1 MDFALSVIDVNRHTW
16 HQCEDLIKPI
26 PHDIYFSP
34 EYLTL
39 FDGKDEAITE
49 RFGKNPKMIV
59 YGNEDNYIVH
69 PVLLKPI
76 NSLPFYQ
83 AQNRDDDTIIL
94 YDLVSPWYYGGPLIC
109 LQDESA
115 KKQLLD
121 GFFSEFSG
129 YCKEHNFISE
139 FVRLHPLLK
148 NHQTVGGYVTAE
160 SKSQIVY
167 VDLTQDLDTIWN
179 TYKQENRKAI
189 NRAQRRGVEIEI
201 SKRPENIKT
210 FFELYTKSM
219 DRLNADKVYYFSMD
233 FFNNLFSTLGEHA
246 QLFSARYEGQII
258 SSSLLIG
265 MGDYAHDYL
274 RAFDFNYSSVVPNNL
289 VVHNKI
295 LWSKINGYKVF
306 SLQGGRTRDDG
317 IFRFK
322 LTFSKLVADFYTYHV
337 THNPEKY
344 TELCRERDLFD
355 QQQGR
360 LVEQSD
366 FFPDYRK

>member
-1 MDFALSVIDVNRHTW
+1 MYNMDFALSVIDVNRHTW
-16 HQCEDLIKPI
+16 HQCENLIKPI

-39 FDGKDEAITE
+39 FDGKDEAVTD

-83 AQNRDDDTIIL
+83 VQNRDDDTIL

-109 LQDESA
+109 LQEEST
-115 KKQLLD
+115 KKHLLD
-121 GFFSEFSG
+121 GFFSEFTG

-148 NHQTVGGYVTAE
+148 NYQAVGGYVNAE

-167 VDLTQDLDTIWN
+167 VDLMQDLDTIWN
-179 TYKQENRKAI
+179 NYKQENRKAI

-201 SKRPENIKT
+201 SKRPEDIKT

-246 QLFSARYEGQII
+246 HFFPRVMKDRSFHHHCLSEWGIMPMII
-258 SSSLLIG
+258 SVHLILIIPLLFLIILSSITRYYG
-265 MGDYAHDYL
+265 QKIMDIKYSHFKGGDPEMM
-274 RAFDFNYSSVVPNNL
+274 AFFGSN
-289 VVHNKI
+289 
-295 LWSKINGYKVF
+295 
-306 SLQGGRTRDDG
+306 
-317 IFRFK
+317 
-322 LTFSKLVADFYTYHV
+322 
-337 THNPEKY
+337 
-344 TELCRERDLFD
+344 
-355 QQQGR
+355 
-360 LVEQSD
+360 
-366 FFPDYRK
+366 

>member
-16 HQCEDLIKPI
+16 HQCENLIKPI

-39 FDGKDEAITE
+39 FDGKDEAVTD

-83 AQNRDDDTIIL
+83 VQNRDDDTIL

-109 LQDESA
+109 LQEEST
-115 KKQLLD
+115 KKHLLD
-121 GFFSEFSG
+121 GFFSEFTG

-148 NHQTVGGYVTAE
+148 NYQAVGGYVNAE

-167 VDLTQDLDTIWN
+167 VDLMQDLDTIWN
-179 TYKQENRKAI
+179 NYKQENRKAI

-201 SKRPENIKT
+201 SKRPEDIKT

-265 MGDYAHDYL
+265 MGNYAHDYL
-274 RAFDFNYSSVVPNNL
+274 RAFDFDYSSLVPNNL

-295 LWSKINGYKVF
+295 LWSKNNGYKIF
-306 SLQGGRTRDDG
+306 SLQGGRSRDDG

-337 THNPEKY
+337 IHNLEKY
-344 TELCRERDLFD
+344 AEFCTERAKFD
-355 QQQGR
+355 QQRGQ
-360 LVEQSD
+360 LAEQHSD
-366 FFPDYRK
+366 FFPYYRR